1 LNQQQRQGYWAG
13 RHANQFLT
21 PGFLSFPQTPFFS
34 PLSFLPP
41 AMKHYNDAYLASE
54 NYEFNQFNEDELAMI
69 MGGGGDEPSL
79 EFLAHELPRPED
91 ERPS

>member
-1 LNQQQRQGYWAG
+1 
-13 RHANQFLT
+13 
-21 PGFLSFPQTPFFS
+21 
-34 PLSFLPP
+34 
-41 AMKHYNDAYLASE
+41 MKHYNDAYLASE